1 MQKQPHKQPL
11 ERDRQTRA
19 RRMRNAPSSSREE
32 PRQAKR
38 RRYKPGTVALREIRF
53 YQKTCK
59 LIIPAAPFIR
69 TSRYDSRSAD
79 PGSYRDRRTDS
90 GFGGVSSYGGARS
103 SSSKKDYDGAE
114 SPRKLDLDGLTPFEK
129 NFYTESPAVAAM
141 SESEAEEYRHRREIT
156 VEGRDVPKPV
166 KAFRDVG
173 FPEYIIQE
181 IVKAGFTE
189 PTPIQAQ
196 GWPMALKG
204 RDLVGLADTGSGKTL
219 AYLLS
224 AIVHVNAQLIERIW
238 FREERGSPCEER
250 ERPFIRQ

>member
-1 MQKQPHKQPL
+1 M
-11 ERDRQTRA
+11 
-19 RRMRNAPSSSREE
+19 
-32 PRQAKR
+32 
-38 RRYKPGTVALREIRF
+38 
-53 YQKTCK
+53 
-59 LIIPAAPFIR
+59 
-69 TSRYDSRSAD
+69 SRYDSRSAD

-103 SSSKKDYDGAE
+103 SSSKKDYDGSE

-141 SESEAEEYRHRREIT
+141 SKSEAEEYRHRREIT

-166 KAFRDVG
+166 KAFRDIG

-204 RDLVGLADTGSGKTL
+204 RDLVGLADTGSGKAL
-219 AYLLS
+219 AYLLP

-250 ERPFIRQ
+250 ERPFIRQVTFHKSTTSTLSHH